1 MPSIRP
7 LALIAALS
15 LAGCAT
21 TIAPTYTT
29 SNPDIMR
36 IGGDQPEKP
45 APVVENSGSFCV
57 ETAEQWNEH
66 GKTPDGQTLWAKDTL
81 RRVVPCQ

>member
-1 MPSIRP
+1 MSLIR
-7 LALIAALS
+7 ASVLIAVAT

-36 IGGDQPEKP
+36 IGGSKPENP
-45 APVVENSGSFCV
+45 AAVVENSGSFCV
-57 ETAEQWNEH
+57 ETSEQWNDH
-66 GKTPDGQTLWAKDTL
+66 GKTPDGQSLWAKDTI

>member
-1 MPSIRP
+1 MSLIRP
-7 LALIAALS
+7 FALIAVVA

-36 IGGDQPEKP
+36 IGGSKPENA

-57 ETAEQWNEH
+57 ETTEQWNDH
-66 GKTPDGQTLWAKDTL
+66 GKTPDGQSLWAKDTI